1 MTTVGGILAAFISSL
16 FMLFLAPY
24 AIGGIVIAVLMTI
37 AAVIFFGVEAITAP
51 YRYIMKKFYC
61 PFRKTDVEVTFRPS
75 IFTYRQYDD
84 VIKCSVFK
92 SKVTCG
98 KKCLDLPE
106 PQINRRE
113 EKMSI

>member
-1 MTTVGGILAAFISSL
+1 MMTVGGVLAAFIGFL

-24 AIGGIVIAVLMTI
+24 AIAGIVIALLMAI
-37 AAVIFFGVEAITAP
+37 AAVSFFGVEAITAP

-75 IFTYRQYDD
+75 IFTYRLYDD
-84 VIKCSVFK
+84 VIKCSAFK

-106 PQINRRE
+106 PQINRGE
-113 EKMSI
+113 VKMRI